1 MKKIP
6 DFSKRSYHGSPKEVS
21 LLARNFSFLKRKKS
35 MKKIPD
41 FSKRSY
47 HGSPKEVSLLA
58 RNFSFLKRKKSMRL
72 NIIIGGKAGQGINKV
87 SEIVANVLSKF
98 GYFTFNYQD
107 YQSLI
112 RGGHNFNVLSISD
125 IQIESHETTA
135 DILVALD
142 ERTIETHKQT
152 LKKNGLIITA
162 EEFKDEGRNINI
174 ALAGALIKIFGIP
187 LIELEKEIKS
197 QFKESDE
204 AIISA
209 KKGYDSQEIV
219 HQLKKLNNKP
229 LILSGSQ
236 AIAIGAKNSGLDL
249 YIAYPMTPATNAMNE
264 LAKDQVENKLMVF
277 QAENEIAAAN
287 MALGASFAG
296 AKTMTGTSGGGFDLM
311 GETFSL
317 QGISEIPLTVY
328 LASRPGPGT
337 GVPTYTAQSDLD
349 IALRAGHGEF
359 PRVVV
364 APGNPTET
372 IEKTSEAL
380 YLAEK
385 FRTLSIILSD
395 KHLAESEF
403 SSTTKPN
410 KTPKFKI
417 TRKIPSKDLIKNSS
431 YEVDK
436 FGNSTESYILAE
448 ENANKRLAKYETL
461 KKFIEDNFKMIKLH
475 GKKNSKNLI
484 VGWGSTSG
492 AIKDAIRDLDAK
504 FLQVLY
510 MKPLSNQIKKE
521 IEKADKII
529 LVECNLTGQLGRL
542 IREKTGIKIENRLL
556 KYNGRP
562 FHTDELNRLIRKII

>member
-1 MKKIP
+1 
-6 DFSKRSYHGSPKEVS
+6 
-21 LLARNFSFLKRKKS
+21 
-35 MKKIPD
+35 
-41 FSKRSY
+41 
-47 HGSPKEVSLLA
+47 
-58 RNFSFLKRKKSMRL
+58 MRL

-87 SEIVANVLSKF
+87 SQIVSNVLVGY
-98 GYFTFNYQD
+98 GYFTFNYRD

-112 RGGHNFNVLSISD
+112 RGGHNFNTLSISD
-125 IQIESHETTA
+125 VQIESHEARA
-135 DILVALD
+135 DILIALD
-142 ERTIETHKQT
+142 ERTIKTHRQA

-162 EEFKDEGRNINI
+162 DEFKNEGRNINI
-174 ALAGALIKIFGIP
+174 SLAGALIKIFGIP
-187 LIELEKEIKS
+187 LVELEKEIKS
-197 QFKESDE
+197 QFKEFDK

-209 KKGYDSQEIV
+209 KKGYDSQKII

-229 LILSGSQ
+229 SILSGSQ

-337 GVPTYTAQSDLD
+337 GVPTYTAQSDLNV
-349 IALRAGHGEF
+349 ALRAGHGEF

-403 SSTTKPN
+403 SSVESSN

-417 TRKIPSKDLIKNSS
+417 IRKIPGKNLVKNSS
-431 YEVDK
+431 YETDK
-436 FGNSTESYILAE
+436 FGNSTESYRLTT
-448 ENANKRLAKYETL
+448 ENANRRLAKYATL
-461 KKFIEDNFKMIKLH
+461 KDFIKDKFEMIKIH
-475 GKKNSKNLI
+475 GNEKSKNLI

-492 AIKDAIRDLDAK
+492 VIKDVIKDLDAK

-510 MKPLSNQIKKE
+510 MKPLSNRIKKE
-521 IEKADKII
+521 LQEADNVI

-562 FHTDELNRLIRKII
+562 FHTDELKNLIEGMI